1 MLVNETK
8 SHVVVF
14 NSAHATGTPTF
25 MYMGRQLQ
33 IKPAYVYLGL
43 KFVDGEACKHALAS
57 AVAKARKVMHAM
69 FARCYKWG
77 LHNLNAQGHL
87 FDSLVKP
94 VLCYG
99 CEVWGPDWVAAMC
112 TKGNFC
118 AGEAETQVHFP
129 FMRQSM
135 GVRKGTSTAVMME
148 ELHRDPLAFHW
159 LRMAAQLWNKAL
171 SRPAN
176 DYLRL
181 AMEDNVQLATQAR
194 RGAAVKQLWAY
205 HFTQAM
211 SALGCRWKGD
221 GGQLVSLNL
230 ADVQQAMRDKWVD
243 FEWRTVNAGTVGAGW
258 CDGPRTVRAAPAS
271 FSTGFKMF
279 VYRQWFAHPQGD
291 KKDSFVMHLTDRE
304 QISAVAQLRTGSHWL
319 MIDKGRRLKVNGR
332 WAKLDRSA
340 RCCAHCPGRVE
351 DEMHLLECPHWATQ
365 RVRCGL
371 RSHAYDEADDADM
384 RDIFNP
390 STRVGWRQ
398 LGKFLVQCKHETLM
412 S

>member
-1 MLVNETK
+1 
-8 SHVVVF
+8 
-14 NSAHATGTPTF
+14 
-25 MYMGRQLQ
+25 
-33 IKPAYVYLGL
+33 
-43 KFVDGEACKHALAS
+43 
-57 AVAKARKVMHAM
+57 
-69 FARCYKWG
+69 
-77 LHNLNAQGHL
+77 
-87 FDSLVKP
+87 
-94 VLCYG
+94 
-99 CEVWGPDWVAAMC
+99 
-112 TKGNFC
+112 
-118 AGEAETQVHFP
+118 
-129 FMRQSM
+129 
-135 GVRKGTSTAVMME
+135 
-148 ELHRDPLAFHW
+148 
-159 LRMAAQLWNKAL
+159 
-171 SRPAN
+171 
-176 DYLRL
+176 
-181 AMEDNVQLATQAR
+181 
-194 RGAAVKQLWAY
+194 
-205 HFTQAM
+205 
-211 SALGCRWKGD
+211 
-221 GGQLVSLNL
+221 
-230 ADVQQAMRDKWVD
+230 
-243 FEWRTVNAGTVGAGW
+243 
-258 CDGPRTVRAAPAS
+258 
-271 FSTGFKMF
+271 MF